1 MVSIVV
7 IFVGFLCI
15 CALFYKVP
23 KAPIDARSAEKADV
37 KLKSAMA
44 EDNEA
49 PKGEEEEK
57 KE

>member
-23 KAPIDARSAEKADV
+23 KAPIDGKAEV
-37 KLKSAMA
+37 KLKQAVA